1 MKSLNNLYI
10 LLGTAGI
17 MGVLVMD
24 FISIEYF
31 LQTANCIKESTDIE
45 CPSTEIEEKLVDPG
59 RLLYLT
65 GFIYLILYE
74 LRN

>member
-10 LLGTAGI
+10 LLGTALI
-17 MGVLVMD
+17 LGVIVMD

-31 LQTANCIKESTDIE
+31 LQSANCIQDSPDIE
-45 CPSTEIEEKLVDPG
+45 CPPTETEEKLVDPG

>member
-1 MKSLNNLYI
+1 
-10 LLGTAGI
+10 

-24 FISIEYF
+24 LMSIEYF
-31 LQTANCIKESTDIE
+31 LQSANCIQDSTEID

>member
-10 LLGTAGI
+10 FLGIALI
-17 MGVLVMD
+17 LGVIVMD

-31 LQTANCIKESTDIE
+31 LQSANCIQDSTDIE
-45 CPSTEIEEKLVDPG
+45 CPSTETEEKLVDPG